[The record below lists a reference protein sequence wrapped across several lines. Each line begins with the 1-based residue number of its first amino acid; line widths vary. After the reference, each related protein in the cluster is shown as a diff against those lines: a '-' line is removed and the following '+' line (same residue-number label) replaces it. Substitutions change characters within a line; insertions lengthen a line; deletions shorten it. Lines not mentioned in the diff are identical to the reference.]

1 MDYTR
6 ARSNMV
12 ENQLR
17 PNRIED
23 RRVLDAMR
31 TVPRERFVPAA
42 LRGVAYG
49 DEDLTFP
56 DGRTLI
62 EPLGLARIIQA
73 GQIEPGDVTLVLG
86 CVTGYATAVVAR
98 LAGTVIL
105 VQPDAEAAG
114 AIETLL
120 DDVGVDNVVV
130 TVNPDPLGG
139 HPSQA
144 PFDLIIV
151 AGAVTE
157 VPRAL
162 LEQLGEGGRLVAV
175 LDQGRVGKGTV
186 FTRIHGAFGSRVVF
200 DAAIPPL
207 PGLQRTPA
215 FAF

>member
-1 MDYTR
+1 MDYSR
-6 ARSNMV
+6 ARWNMV

-23 RRVLDAMR
+23 LGVQDAMR

-42 LRGVAYG
+42 LRGVAYA
-49 DEDLTFP
+49 DEDLAFP

-73 GQIEPGDVTLVLG
+73 AEAQAKDVVLVLG
-86 CVTGYATAVVAR
+86 CSTGYAAAVLAR
-98 LAGTVIL
+98 LAATVIL
-105 VQPDAEAAG
+105 VEPDADAAG
-114 AIETLL
+114 AVEALL
-120 DDVGVDNVVV
+120 DDQGADNVVV
-130 TVNPDPLGG
+130 AVNPDPLDG

-144 PFDLIIV
+144 PFDVIV
-151 AGAVTE
+151 LVGAVAE

-175 LDQGRVGKGTV
+175 QGQGRVGKGTV
-186 FTRIHGAFGSRVVF
+186 FTRIRGAFGSRVVF
-200 DAAIPPL
+200 DATIPPL
-207 PGLQRTPA
+207 RGAERPPA

>member
-6 ARSNMV
+6 ARWNMV

-31 TVPRERFVPAA
+31 SVPRERFVPAA
-42 LRGVAYG
+42 LRGVAYN

-62 EPLGLARIIQA
+62 EPLGLARIVQA
-73 GQIEPGDVTLVLG
+73 ARVQPGDVTLVLG

-144 PFDLIIV
+144 PFDLILV
-151 AGAVTE
+151 LGAVTG
-157 VPRAL
+157 VPQTL
-162 LEQLGEGGRLVAV
+162 LDQLGEAGRLVAV

-186 FTRIHGAFGSRVVF
+186 FTRIHGVFGSRVVF
-200 DAAIPPL
+200 DAVIPPL
-207 PGLQRTPA
+207 PGRERTPA